1 MGRRPRTTPP
11 WSSAKLAQAECQRR
25 LGDKR
30 CAAVLKGIQRRV
42 ARPRWQYEAVT
53 LARYLRALGHGL
65 RELEG
70 VVNDSWALAADEKK
84 AFVPEPLSESLKE
97 AFAQLR
103 DLPVSSPEVFRFFK
117 RLMSWLEESRELMD
131 IARRMQPRK
140 SLDAADQG
148 ETGAI
153 ARILVTFDT
162 PTERPV
168 TKQIAALLEV
178 ANGKAVLGDDP
189 DARAS
194 AWEKRLEKWKK
205 ALERA
210 RESAPR
216 RRAPAKRTRAR
227 KIGGDKRS
235 RKRTSVPRK

>member
-1 MGRRPRTTPP
+1 MGRKPRTTPP

-30 CAAVLKGIQRRV
+30 CAAVLKGIKRRV
-42 ARPRWQYEAVT
+42 DRPRWQYEAVT
-53 LARYLRALGHGL
+53 LARLLKKLGPGL
-65 RELEG
+65 RELDG
-70 VVNDSWALAADEKK
+70 AVNESCALAGDGQRAL
-84 AFVPEPLSESLKE
+84 VHEPIDESLRE

-103 DLPVSSPEVFRFFK
+103 ALPVPSPVVFRFFK
-117 RLMSWLEESRELMD
+117 RLGSWLEESRELMD
-131 IARRMQPRK
+131 IARRMQPQK
-140 SLDAADQG
+140 SLDAADQS

-153 ARILVTFDT
+153 ARLLVTFDT
-162 PTERPV
+162 PTERPI

-178 ANGKAVLGDDP
+178 ANGTAVPGDEP
-189 DARAS
+189 DAQAR

-210 RESAPR
+210 RAGAPR

-227 KIGGDKRS
+227 KIGGDKRTNN
-235 RKRTSVPRK
+235 RTSVPRK